1 MLQELFLAAGLSL
14 CISFIACRLVIAGG
28 LMDAP
33 TLARKMHAK
42 PIPTSGGIAMGLAFA
57 LGVLALWLPGLPEVL
72 ACCTTEGRRLMGLAC
87 GAVAAFTAIGFLD
100 DVAPLGPRG
109 KVAMFLLG
117 ALITALAA
125 GPVPAL
131 SLGLGAAIELPFVVA
146 MVGAMLWVF
155 VTVNVINFMDGAN
168 GLAMGS
174 AAIGLIALAISA
186 LLADV
191 NSVAIL
197 SLCGAGALIGF
208 LFWNFPRARLFA
220 GDSGALFAGSLVA
233 LCSLAA
239 VRRGVAPI
247 VPLLC
252 FLPMFADALLTLAWR
267 AAKKRNLLNGHAE
280 HIYQIGLRS
289 GLGHTRVTLAY
300 WAAALHCGIVAV
312 IASQVELGATAAVLA
327 EPDPT
332 KAALARAA
340 TFTPLLALILLTAVC
355 MKVFFAVRAYAAA
368 RNMGEVD
375 EV

>member
-1 MLQELFLAAGLSL
+1 MLTAIFLAAGLSL
-14 CISFIACRLVIAGG
+14 CISFVACRLVIAGG

-33 TLARKMHAK
+33 TIARKMHAK
-42 PIPTSGGIAMGLAFA
+42 PVPTSGGIAMGLAFA
-57 LGVLALWLPGLPEVL
+57 LGILAVWASGGPEVQT
-72 ACCTTEGRRLMGLAC
+72 CCTLEGRRLMALAC

-109 KVAMFLLG
+109 KLAMFLLG

-125 GPVPAL
+125 GPVPVL
-131 SLGLGAAIELPFVVA
+131 SFGLGATLELPFVA
-146 MVGAMLWVF
+146 ALLGAMLWVF
-155 VTVNVINFMDGAN
+155 VTVNVVNFMDGAN

-174 AAIGLIALAISA
+174 TAIGLIALASSA

-220 GDSGALFAGSLVA
+220 GDSGALFAGSLAA

-247 VPLLC
+247 VPFLC
-252 FLPMFADALLTLAWR
+252 FLPMFADALLTFAWR

-312 IASQVELGATAAVLA
+312 ITSQVELGAAAAALA
-327 EPDPT
+327 EPDPM

-340 TFTPLLALILLTAVC
+340 TFTPLVALILLIAVF
-355 MKVFFAVRAYAAA
+355 MKAFFAVRAYAEA
-368 RNMGEVD
+368 RNMSEVD